1 MFQKIKEM
9 FKKKPN
15 YKELYENE
23 LGVSEH
29 WEFKYN
35 TLAKSIKEIADK
47 L

>member
-1 MFQKIKEM
+1 MFKKIKEI

-15 YKELYENE
+15 YQELYENE
-23 LGVSEH
+23 IRAKEH

-35 TLAKSIKEIADK
+35 ALAKSVKQIANK